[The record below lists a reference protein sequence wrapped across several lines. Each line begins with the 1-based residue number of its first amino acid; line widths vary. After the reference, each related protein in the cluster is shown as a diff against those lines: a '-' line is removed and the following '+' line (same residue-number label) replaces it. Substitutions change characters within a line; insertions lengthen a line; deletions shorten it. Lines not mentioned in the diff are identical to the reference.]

1 MSTACLITRPQT
13 NDSYTSLWRPWL
25 STRKSVPRRCERSRQ
40 SCPYS
45 RPTESSPAAPGVA
58 PFSGKSQSF
67 QHPVR
72 LFWPKSKSFDYLY
85 SDGEA
90 LLRNFPVQA
99 TISFYDE
106 SDSEDDDSESEEEV
120 ASDEEECL
128 KPKSHFSSCN

>member
-1 MSTACLITRPQT
+1 MFHLHTSFP
-13 NDSYTSLWRPWL
+13 SLWRPWL
-25 STRKSVPRRCERSRQ
+25 PTRNAPQRGCERSRQ
-40 SCPYS
+40 SCPS
-45 RPTESSPAAPGVA
+45 SSPTESNPTAPSVVQ
-58 PFSGKSQSF
+58 FSGKSQSF

-106 SDSEDDDSESEEEV
+106 SDSEDEDNEWEEEADSE
-120 ASDEEECL
+120 EEECL
-128 KPKSHFSSCN
+128 KPQSHFSSYN